1 MAEKSSQLAAEIVPE
16 TAPEIVPADAR
27 LLEISAFDAGAQSR
41 AKADEIHLSDLRVAR
56 RAGTRWRGIA
66 RYLGLG
72 IFLFG
77 AALLFYVFLQALDGL
92 QRFANPGRLNAD
104 FNSVAGDSLPS
115 VIQAVVSVFGTELL
129 RVLYLFI
136 LGYIA
141 SAIAARGIQFF
152 AASEAVIDE
161 AVLPDA

>member
-1 MAEKSSQLAAEIVPE
+1 MAEKPSQLAPELVPQL
-16 TAPEIVPADAR
+16 VPSASQSV
-27 LLEISAFDAGAQSR
+27 EKTAFDAHSADQAQAVS
-41 AKADEIHLSDLRVAR
+41 ELRVAR
-56 RAGTRWRGIA
+56 RAGMRWRGIA

-72 IFLFG
+72 IFVFG
-77 AALLFYVFLQALDGL
+77 AALLFYVFLQALEGL
-92 QRFANPGRLNAD
+92 QRFANPGRLNQD
-104 FNSVAGDSLPS
+104 FNSVAGDTLPS

-136 LGYIA
+136 LGFIA

>member
-1 MAEKSSQLAAEIVPE
+1 MAQNPSQLAPEI
-16 TAPEIVPADAR
+16 APELAANPAR
-27 LLEISAFDAGAQSR
+27 PLESTAFDAATEAS
-41 AKADEIHLSDLRVAR
+41 AVHLSELRGAR
-56 RAGTRWRGIA
+56 RAGMRWRGIA

-77 AALLFYVFLQALDGL
+77 SGLLFYVFLQALEGL
-92 QRFANPGRLNAD
+92 QRFANPGRLNQD
-104 FNSVAGDSLPS
+104 FNSVSGDTLPS
-115 VIQAVVSVFGTELL
+115 VIQAVVSVFGTEML
-129 RVLYLFI
+129 RVFYLFI
-136 LGYIA
+136 LGYLA

>member
-1 MAEKSSQLAAEIVPE
+1 MSEKPSQLAPE
-16 TAPEIVPADAR
+16 LVPAAAQP
-27 LLEISAFDAGAQSR
+27 LENTAFDAAQNQAS
-41 AKADEIHLSDLRVAR
+41 ELRFSELRGAR
-56 RAGTRWRGIA
+56 RAGVRWRGIA

-77 AALLFYVFLQALDGL
+77 SALLFYVFLQALEGL
-92 QRFANPGRLNAD
+92 QRFAKPGQLNQD
-104 FNSVAGDSLPS
+104 FNSVAGDTLPS
-115 VIQAVVSVFGTELL
+115 VIQAVISVFGTELL

-152 AASEAVIDE
+152 AASEAIIDE

>member
-1 MAEKSSQLAAEIVPE
+1 MAEKPSQLAPELVPRTDAELSSHSAGP
-16 TAPEIVPADAR
+16 
-27 LLEISAFDAGAQSR
+27 LEQTAFDAAQ
-41 AKADEIHLSDLRVAR
+41 AEATQVHLSELRHAR

-77 AALLFYVFLQALDGL
+77 AGLLFYVFLQALQGFQQFSDV
-92 QRFANPGRLNAD
+92 GRLNGQ
-104 FNSVAGDSLPS
+104 FNSMAGDNWVSSL
-115 VIQAVVSVFGTELL
+115 QAVAAVIGKEVL

>member
-1 MAEKSSQLAAEIVPE
+1 MAEKLSQLAPE
-16 TAPEIVPADAR
+16 THSELGSAASQS
-27 LLEISAFDAGAQSR
+27 LEKTAFDAEN
-41 AKADEIHLSDLRVAR
+41 ADQVQAASELRVAR
-56 RAGTRWRGIA
+56 RAGMRWRGIA

-72 IFLFG
+72 IFVFG
-77 AALLFYVFLQALDGL
+77 AILLFYVFLQALEGL
-92 QRFANPGRLNAD
+92 QRLAKPGQLNSD
-104 FNSVAGDSLPS
+104 FNMVSGDTLPS
-115 VIQAVVSVFGTELL
+115 VIQAVVSVFGAELL

-136 LGYIA
+136 LGFIA